1 MPTTA
6 SDIVVT
12 LTGGSNNTNPN
23 LSIGGNPSS
32 YPISGNINNLF
43 DNISNE
49 QALSGH
55 EDYRCIYIFNNNSS
69 ESIFNTRLYINEF
82 EGNESKIYV
91 GLDFSPE
98 NQRITINGNVS
109 GGFFIIGFK
118 PPNQATIEYRTVYF
132 NSDPATWAEN
142 LKEQLLTIPTIQDI
156 NITVSG
162 TFSSRIFDVSF
173 QSIEDLRSHDLFL
186 INYSSLI
193 GTNISSSVTKIVVGS
208 PINSIPALLDA
219 STTIPYNVTF
229 YETNINNQ
237 LYVGTLYPEEGFPL
251 WIKRTTPI
259 NSNAIA
265 GEGFGLKILGS
276 PI

>member
-12 LTGGSNNTNPN
+12 LTGGSNNSNPN

-98 NQRITINGNVS
+98 TQRITINGNIS

-156 NITVSG
+156 NITVLG

-193 GTNISSSVTKIVVGS
+193 GTNISASVTKIVVGS

-259 NSNAIA
+259 NANAIA